1 MGDSQANHKTR
12 LDWLLNRHHDRE
24 KNRVATNVTFGC
36 SIFLF
41 FCRLAG
47 NGTGLEE
54 KRENYGMKES
64 VSAMSLRIATETK
77 QDVLVVRLQG
87 ELDHHTAEELRSK
100 VDEIL
105 RNPHIRHIV
114 LSLADLAF
122 MDSSGIGVILGRYK
136 QISARSGEMVVCSIN
151 PTIYRIFEMS
161 GLFKVIKFRESE
173 AEALHVLGVA

>member
-1 MGDSQANHKTR
+1 
-12 LDWLLNRHHDRE
+12 
-24 KNRVATNVTFGC
+24 
-36 SIFLF
+36 
-41 FCRLAG
+41 
-47 NGTGLEE
+47 
-54 KRENYGMKES
+54 
-64 VSAMSLRIATETK
+64 MSLRIATETK

-136 QISARSGEMVVCSIN
+136 QISTRSGEMVVCSIN